1 MTEPQQS
8 NWRNLIAACAAI
20 SVFGF
25 TFGMT
30 YPLLSLILESR
41 GVSEGMIGVNAAMSP
56 IGILL
61 FSPVIPIAAQKF
73 GAKPM
78 AIVAALLTALIIPAY
93 KLFPSLEAWFVLR
106 FIHGILVSVLFVL
119 SESWIVKFSN
129 SQHRGRIV
137 AIYSSVLSASFAA
150 GPALIGWMGIE
161 GWGPFIIAAGV
172 LLAGTLPLFLVVDK
186 PEEPSQEPGST
197 SFFAIA
203 SKAPMLLAAVAT
215 FAIFDAATL
224 GLLAVYAVRSGLDLS
239 TAAQTL
245 TALIAGNIFLQY
257 PIGWLAD
264 RVEKRAVLAGCALF
278 TLITLLVLPAVIGS
292 VWMWPVLIVT
302 GSTGY
307 GMYTVALAA
316 LGDRFDGDELVA
328 GMAAFSLMWG
338 TGALL
343 GTTIAG
349 WAMSGFGPQGLPY
362 VLAAIYAIYLAALAA
377 RSSTKY

>member
-1 MTEPQQS
+1 MAETQQS

-61 FSPVIPIAAQKF
+61 FSPVLPVAVKKF
-73 GAKPM
+73 GAKPL
-78 AIVAALLTALIIPAY
+78 AIIAALLTTLIIPGY
-93 KLFPSLEAWFVLR
+93 KYFDSLEAWFVLR
-106 FIHGILVSVLFVL
+106 FLHGMVVSTLFIL

-129 SQHRGRIV
+129 VKHRGRIV
-137 AIYSSVLSASFAA
+137 AVYASILSASFAT
-150 GPALIGWMGIE
+150 GPAVIGWMGIE
-161 GWGPFIIAAGV
+161 GWGPFLIATCV
-172 LLAGTLPLFLVVDK
+172 LLIGTLPLFLIVDE
-186 PEEPSQEPGST
+186 PEKLSQKPGST

-203 SKAPMLLAAVAT
+203 PRAPMLLASVGT

-224 GLLAVYAVRSGLDLS
+224 SLMAVYAVRSGLDLT

-264 RVEKRAVLAGCALF
+264 RVEKRAVLAGCAIF
-278 TLITLLVLPAVIGS
+278 TLALLLILPNVMGS
-292 VWMWPVLIVT
+292 VWMWPVLVIA

-316 LGDRFDGDELVA
+316 LGDRFEGDELVA
-328 GMAAFSLMWG
+328 GMAAFAVLWG
-338 TGALL
+338 IGALV

-349 WAMSGFGPQGLPY
+349 WAMSGFGPQGFPY
-362 VLAAIYAIYLAALAA
+362 VLAAIYALYLIAMATRFST
-377 RSSTKY
+377 RS